1 MGTISAGT
9 HRPSC
14 PTFLTD
20 CLRGCVIL
28 YAIIKY
34 FVYSLWCY
42 VGLRMLAAHSASLRS
57 ALGLGAVRWLLGL
70 GLGVIVFLAA
80 GSVNQRNLAVLYFAI
95 YTPLRVFE
103 WTVMT
108 WLMLRQHAGMPLQRR
123 VAWVLGGIVVSFATD
138 AVSPDGL
145 AGRFCVG
152 RCLC

>member
-1 MGTISAGT
+1 
-9 HRPSC
+9 
-14 PTFLTD
+14 
-20 CLRGCVIL
+20 
-28 YAIIKY
+28 
-34 FVYSLWCY
+34 
-42 VGLRMLAAHSASLRS
+42 
-57 ALGLGAVRWLLGL
+57 
-70 GLGVIVFLAA
+70 VIVFLAA